1 MTRANLDNGIV
12 LGNLLPPRLRLLVLV
27 VNKDVRDVD
36 WLKGEMILLMVK
48 GGVGVGDFYY
58 LCRKIQSLGNFPC
71 WLFLS
76 FHLSPS

>member
-36 WLKGEMILLMVK
+36 WLKDARIILRVK
-48 GGVGVGDFYY
+48 GGMGVAYY
-58 LCRKIQSLGNFPC
+58 LCRKNQSLGNFPC